1 TTGFATNQGVARV
14 INGGKISNAENGI
27 KNYTTYSNGN
37 IDWNS
42 RGGVIVANG
51 GIFENN
57 IRDVEFI
64 SYHNA
69 LGNDYSS
76 FTNCQF
82 LTTQSSLPHPFA
94 HVTLW
99 DVRGV
104 QFKGC
109 LFEYTPASAYNPRLG
124 TGILSMDAT
133 YYIDKNG
140 STKTIF
146 KGLKRGVYVT
156 NANPTKLVSIKNS
169 SFQENWYDGAFF
181 RNMNYFTFEKNE
193 LMPLVTTL
201 SNGLYLHSC
210 QNYKVKL
217 NDFHEKSYNL
227 FGSIANGLYAY
238 NSQGGAHEIYKN
250 KFYDLGIGVNV
261 MDKNSSNSQSFDDG
275 LKINCNDFSPSANGF
290 DVALTKTTG
299 LNPPTVMRE
308 QGKTNTIKPELVV
321 RNIYGASCNNQ
332 ENQWYV
338 DPSSGWKIIDHG
350 SNTQSNTQPLPQPS
364 CSGYLVYVVNTNIS
378 LNYNEHCKDYPESS
392 GGVFSDMAEAYD
404 NLNTYLADRISANN
418 NNDQYFEIQA
428 TLASKMGF
436 LLNDTTADSGDSVVA
451 VLQNYGDYIADSDL
465 QLVFAHMRNGNYG
478 EAQAAINNL
487 DSTRTDWATL
497 LDFMLDMEHDSMKYY
512 RLFVDTNAVNFLE
525 GYANEEGR
533 DGQFVAQNILHFILG
548 MEFEE
553 PRTYLEPVGG
563 ERRRGE
569 TSKNKNDITRE
580 SSTVLF
586 PNPGSNNFQIASD
599 LKIDGSLIVTDILG
613 RKVVSKVIIDS
624 DKIQFSLEG
633 YGNGIY
639 LVEIRDKQTNLIFKE
654 KLIKQN

>member
-1 TTGFATNQGVARV
+1 
-14 INGGKISNAENGI
+14 
-27 KNYTTYSNGN
+27 
-37 IDWNS
+37 
-42 RGGVIVANG
+42 
-51 GIFENN
+51 
-57 IRDVEFI
+57 
-64 SYHNA
+64 
-69 LGNDYSS
+69 
-76 FTNCQF
+76 
-82 LTTQSSLPHPFA
+82 
-94 HVTLW
+94 
-99 DVRGV
+99 
-104 QFKGC
+104 
-109 LFEYTPASAYNPRLG
+109 
-124 TGILSMDAT
+124 
-133 YYIDKNG
+133 
-140 STKTIF
+140 
-146 KGLKRGVYVT
+146 
-156 NANPTKLVSIKNS
+156 
-169 SFQENWYDGAFF
+169 
-181 RNMNYFTFEKNE
+181 
-193 LMPLVTTL
+193 
-201 SNGLYLHSC
+201 
-210 QNYKVKL
+210 
-217 NDFHEKSYNL
+217 
-227 FGSIANGLYAY
+227 
-238 NSQGGAHEIYKN
+238 
-250 KFYDLGIGVNV
+250 
-261 MDKNSSNSQSFDDG
+261 
-275 LKINCNDFSPSANGF
+275 
-290 DVALTKTTG
+290 
-299 LNPPTVMRE
+299 
-308 QGKTNTIKPELVV
+308 
-321 RNIYGASCNNQ
+321 
-332 ENQWYV
+332 
-338 DPSSGWKIIDHG
+338 
-350 SNTQSNTQPLPQPS
+350 
-364 CSGYLVYVVNTNIS
+364 
-378 LNYNEHCKDYPESS
+378 
-392 GGVFSDMAEAYD
+392 
-404 NLNTYLADRISANN
+404 
-418 NNDQYFEIQA
+418 
-428 TLASKMGF
+428 MGF